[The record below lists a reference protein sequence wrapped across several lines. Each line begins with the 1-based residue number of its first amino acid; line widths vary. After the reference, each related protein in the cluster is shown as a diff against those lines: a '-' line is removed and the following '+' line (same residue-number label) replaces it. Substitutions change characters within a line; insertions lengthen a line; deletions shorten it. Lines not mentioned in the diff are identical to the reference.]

1 MIMVQVI
8 KEVAVNEELI
18 LEQNEGQ
25 WDEFRKTV
33 SDDVGE
39 FIKFLVEDNVLT
51 VDDLGEV
58 DYEEIIIL

>member
-25 WDEFRKTV
+25 WDEFRKAV

-58 DYEEIIIL
+58 DYEEFVIL

>member
-58 DYEEIIIL
+58 DYEEFVIL